1 MPPSTGD
8 LLNVVLVLLT
18 LDSPE
23 SIIQKVHYLFF
34 TPGFYYFIVCHQ
46 GIYPLPS
53 FFIISSC
60 FKGQSSQIHCSQ
72 MYQ

>member
-1 MPPSTGD
+1 MPPNTGD

-34 TPGFYYFIVCHQ
+34 TPGHYYFDVCFQ

-60 FKGQSSQIHCSQ
+60 FKGQSLLIHCSQ
-72 MYQ
+72 MY